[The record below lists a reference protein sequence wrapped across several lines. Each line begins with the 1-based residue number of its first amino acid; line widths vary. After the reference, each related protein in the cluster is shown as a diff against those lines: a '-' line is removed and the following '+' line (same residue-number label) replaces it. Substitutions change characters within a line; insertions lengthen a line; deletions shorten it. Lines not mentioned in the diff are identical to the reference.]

1 MPLINVDRDMACGPK
16 QPGFKSG
23 QLCCLGCSS
32 TDGLSMMK
40 IHDSQPAEA
49 GDRQSI
55 FFYLKK
61 FFFTHNNNI
70 NTYQLQVL
78 TDSVCF

>member
-1 MPLINVDRDMACGPK
+1 
-16 QPGFKSG
+16 
-23 QLCCLGCSS
+23 
-32 TDGLSMMK
+32 MK